1 MAQATGEGQQGSSQ
15 IPDVSVPGRVWALSL
30 ATAAFT
36 ICFAVWTLLAIVGVK
51 IKQELGLDDAQFGLL
66 VATPVLTGAL
76 SRIFLGL
83 LSDSFGGRRVFAV
96 LMLLTAGAVYLVS
109 IETRYY
115 GFLLAALGLGFAGGS
130 FAVGVSYVA
139 PWFSHA
145 RQGTA
150 LGIFGAG
157 TIGTAFTTFG
167 APLMIAALGWR
178 ETVQIYALVLGGT
191 AFAFYLLTKEDPA
204 SAARSAGT
212 LKPRSLADQLSP
224 LARLQVWRF
233 SLYYFFV
240 FGAFVALANWLP
252 RYYMGM
258 YHVSLTEAG
267 MLTTAYALPAAGF
280 RILGGWISDRIGARA
295 VMYLT
300 FIVSCIVC
308 FILSYPPTKYV
319 VHGIKEP
326 IAFSFAIGLAPF
338 VVLTIILG
346 FFMAIGMAAVYKHI
360 PVYYP
365 NHVGAVGGLV
375 GAIGGLGGFVLPI
388 AFGVMND
395 RIGVWTSCF
404 MLLFGLVSL
413 ALMWMHGAIRLMER
427 QKIGALKTLP
437 QLPEMAEFY
446 KSNGAP
452 RTPAM
457 AR

>member
-115 GFLLAALGLGFAGGS
+115 GFLLGGPWLGIRRWVIRGWRFLCRAVVQPCAARA
-130 FAVGVSYVA
+130 
-139 PWFSHA
+139 
-145 RQGTA
+145 A

-178 ETVQIYALVLGGT
+178 ETAQIYALVLGGT